1 MNKALEIIFQKK
13 TLSYILFLITA
24 AIIREALALGFDEN
38 FENLF
43 IYLNERY
50 NNNDVDLYIL
60 ILQLLFTKGSYITL
74 LILFVLL
81 SVFVF
86 LKNKELKKLT
96 TPNADS
102 KDFQKLRK
110 KINKIISEESFPE
123 IYNSFFHKLTTKFSP
138 VYSEFYLRNLE
149 IQVDVSSIDNNEIEF
164 YQFTRVLVLP
174 DKTQKYFKFKHP
186 INNQIQTEYSAQ
198 LMAYKVDEIDF
209 MDKLERDVLE
219 FETIFESKREF
230 FVEYKHKFKYSI
242 LDNPYHLFKMNTYCS
257 NLYFS
262 IIIPENFEIGL
273 FDLGN
278 NDLYVIEDSRLGNKQ
293 LRFKMENGFMP
304 NDGFGIYYKK

>member
-1 MNKALEIIFQKK
+1 MTKLLNIIFRKK
-13 TLSYILFLITA
+13 TLNYILFIITA

-43 IYLNERY
+43 EYLNDRY
-50 NNNDVDLYIL
+50 SSNNVKFYIL
-60 ILQLLFTKGSYITL
+60 VLQLIFTKGSFITL
-74 LILFVLL
+74 SILFVLL
-81 SVFVF
+81 LIFAF
-86 LKNKELKKLT
+86 LKSKELII
-96 TPNADS
+96 PSQDV
-102 KDFQKLRK
+102 KDFQKLQD
-110 KINKIISEESFPE
+110 KINRIISEESFPE

-138 VYSEFYLRNLE
+138 VYSEFYVRNLE
-149 IQVDVSSIDNNEIEF
+149 IEVQVSSIDNNEIEF
-164 YQFTRVLVLP
+164 YKFTRVLLLP

-198 LMAYKVDEIDF
+198 LMTYKVDGIDF
-209 MDKLERDVLE
+209 MDKLEQDVLE

-230 FVEYKHKFKYSI
+230 YVEYKHKFNYSI

-257 NLYFS
+257 NLYFN
-262 IIIPENFEIGL
+262 IIMPKNIEIGL

-278 NDLYVIEDSRLGNKQ
+278 NDLYIIEDSTLGKKQ

-304 NDGFGIYYKK
+304 NDGFGIYYKKQ